1 MPAYGSLGGSPS
13 LRKMENGGY
22 GQRSSGF
29 SMSRII
35 GDPFAL
41 ATISIGIVSI
51 REYAA
56 SLDLVAN
63 VVYSSP
69 GSSPLSAP

>member
-1 MPAYGSLGGSPS
+1 
-13 LRKMENGGY
+13 MENGGY

-41 ATISIGIVSI
+41 ATISIGIVSSL
-51 REYAA
+51 EYAA
-56 SLDLVAN
+56 VVGVAN

-69 GSSPLSAP
+69 GLSPLLAP